1 MSGFLAFKIYENA
14 KNPPLKLPPLQAR
27 FPRHSGEHGAS
38 ERGVMET
45 SAERERGVTERKS
58 FCLESEVGPE
68 RTR

>member
-14 KNPPLKLPPLQAR
+14 KKTSLKLPPLQAR
-27 FPRHSGEHGAS
+27 LPRHSGEHG
-38 ERGVMET
+38 T
-45 SAERERGVTERKS
+45 SAEREQGVTERKS